1 MVDHQLVDRYE
12 ARQVVVLVSEPG
24 NVGRLRIVVVRS
36 ELLRRRRRRDVT
48 VGTSACT
55 AFGNLA
61 GRRRSVAWLVVAR
74 SRRRRR

>member
-36 ELLRRRRRRDVT
+36 ELLRRRRRDVT